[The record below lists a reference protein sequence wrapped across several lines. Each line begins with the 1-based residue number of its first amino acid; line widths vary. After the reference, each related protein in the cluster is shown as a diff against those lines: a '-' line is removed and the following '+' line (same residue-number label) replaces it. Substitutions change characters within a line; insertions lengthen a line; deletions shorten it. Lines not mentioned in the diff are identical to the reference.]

1 MSNHPSRRRADRR
14 RRRRAVAQ
22 RPAVQMPD
30 VFVGTFADALAEAA
44 AIVDEFG
51 RAVVGYTLDVRGQ
64 VIGGWALTADFHRV
78 EDVVL
83 LVLAGDPPAPG
94 TGVLLVSADEQGDV
108 AVFDEEDE
116 LRWSSL
122 RRVLAARGFHLWD
135 WIQADAESFRSMY
148 LGMEGA
154 EAWPAPALAA
164 GS

>member
-1 MSNHPSRRRADRR
+1 
-14 RRRRAVAQ
+14 
-22 RPAVQMPD
+22 MPD

-44 AIVDEFG
+44 AIVDQFG
-51 RAVVGYTLDVRGQ
+51 RAVVGYTLDARGQ
-64 VIGGWALTADFHRV
+64 VIGGWVLTADFHRV

-83 LVLAGDPPAPG
+83 LVLAGDPPTPG
-94 TGVLLVSADEQGDV
+94 TGVLLVSADVQRDV
-108 AVFDEEDE
+108 AVFEEEDD
-116 LRWSSL
+116 LLWGSL

-148 LGMEGA
+148 LGTEGA